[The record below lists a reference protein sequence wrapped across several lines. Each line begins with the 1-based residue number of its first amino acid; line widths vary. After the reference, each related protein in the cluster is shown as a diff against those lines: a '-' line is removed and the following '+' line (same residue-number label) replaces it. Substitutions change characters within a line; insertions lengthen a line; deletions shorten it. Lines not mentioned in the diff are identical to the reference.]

1 MPVDVAVDLCR
12 SATVVSL
19 MIAAPVLACAVI
31 VGLVISIL
39 QAVTQ
44 LQDQT
49 LGFVPKILAM
59 AVVTVYVLP
68 WALSQMMVY
77 STELIQTIPVTFGS

>member
-1 MPVDVAVDLCR
+1 MPVDVAIDLCR
-12 SATVVSL
+12 SATVISL
-19 MIAAPVLACAVI
+19 LIAAPVLACAVI

-49 LGFVPKILAM
+49 LNFVPKIVAM
-59 AVVTVYVLP
+59 GVVLVYVLP
-68 WALSQMMVY
+68 WTLSRMTAY
-77 STELIQTIPVTFGS
+77 SSDLFRAIPKLLSP

>member
-1 MPVDVAVDLCR
+1 MSVDVAIDLCR
-12 SATVVSL
+12 SATVISL
-19 MIAAPVLACAVI
+19 LIAAPVLACAVI

-49 LGFVPKILAM
+49 LSFVPKIIAM
-59 AVVTVYVLP
+59 AAVLVLVLP
-68 WALSQMMVY
+68 WAVSQMTTY
-77 STELIQTIPVTFGS
+77 SSDLFKAIPETFVP

>member
-1 MPVDVAVDLCR
+1 MSVDVAIDLCR
-12 SATVVSL
+12 SATVISL

-49 LGFVPKILAM
+49 LSFVPKIIAM
-59 AVVTVYVLP
+59 GAVMIFVLP
-68 WALSQMMVY
+68 WVISRMTDYTADLFRA
-77 STELIQTIPVTFGS
+77 IPMSFGP

>member
-1 MPVDVAVDLCR
+1 MSVDVAIDLCR
-12 SATVVSL
+12 TATVVSL

-31 VGLVISIL
+31 VGLIISIL

-49 LGFVPKILAM
+49 LSFVPKIIAM
-59 AVVTVYVLP
+59 GAVLVYVLP
-68 WALSQMMVY
+68 WAISRMTDY
-77 STELIQTIPVTFGS
+77 SVALFKSVPSSLGP

>member
-1 MPVDVAVDLCR
+1 MSVDVAIDLCR
-12 SATVVSL
+12 SATVISL
-19 MIAAPVLACAVI
+19 LIAAPVLACAVI

-49 LGFVPKILAM
+49 LSFVPKIVAM
-59 AVVTVYVLP
+59 AAVLVLILP
-68 WALSQMMVY
+68 WAVSQMTTY
-77 STELIQTIPVTFGS
+77 SADLFRAIPETFVP

>member
-1 MPVDVAVDLCR
+1 MSVDVAIDLCR
-12 SATVVSL
+12 AATVVSL

-31 VGLVISIL
+31 VGLIISIL

-49 LGFVPKILAM
+49 ISFVPKIVAM
-59 AVVTVYVLP
+59 GAVMIYVLP
-68 WALSQMMVY
+68 WAISRMTAY
-77 STELIQTIPVTFGS
+77 SIDLFKSVPSNFGP

>member
-1 MPVDVAVDLCR
+1 MSVDVAIDLCR

-49 LGFVPKILAM
+49 LSFVPKIIAM
-59 AVVTVYVLP
+59 GAVMVYVLP
-68 WALSQMMVY
+68 WAISRMTAY
-77 STELIQTIPVTFGS
+77 SIDLFKSVPMSFGP

>member
-1 MPVDVAVDLCR
+1 MYVDVAIDLCR
-12 SATVVSL
+12 AATIISL

-49 LGFVPKILAM
+49 LSFVPKIVAM
-59 AVVTVYVLP
+59 GAVLVYVLP
-68 WALSQMMVY
+68 WVFSRMTVY
-77 STELIQTIPVTFGS
+77 STDLFHAIPTLLGS

>member
-1 MPVDVAVDLCR
+1 MSVDVAIDLCR
-12 SATVVSL
+12 SATVISL
-19 MIAAPVLACAVI
+19 LIAAPVLACAVI

-49 LGFVPKILAM
+49 LSFVPKILAM
-59 AVVTVYVLP
+59 GAVLVLILP
-68 WALSQMMVY
+68 WAISQMTTY
-77 STELIQTIPVTFGS
+77 SADLFKAIPETFVP

>member
-1 MPVDVAVDLCR
+1 MSVDVAIDLCR
-12 SATVVSL
+12 SATIVSL

-49 LGFVPKILAM
+49 LSFVPKIVAM
-59 AVVTVYVLP
+59 GAVLVYVLP
-68 WALSQMMVY
+68 WALSHMTSY
-77 STELIQTIPVTFGS
+77 SVDLFRAIPEYLGS

>member
-1 MPVDVAVDLCR
+1 MSVDVAVDLCR
-12 SATVVSL
+12 SATVISL
-19 MIAAPVLACAVI
+19 LIAAPVLACAVI

-49 LGFVPKILAM
+49 ISFVPKIIAM
-59 AVVTVYVLP
+59 AAVLVLILP
-68 WALSQMMVY
+68 WAVSQMTNY
-77 STELIQTIPVTFGS
+77 SSDLFKSIPDSFGR